1 MPKTK
6 LKLKDKSTQS
16 KGEYI
21 FYHILYGIIIAY
33 DSYYILPVVIP
44 IVVYNNS
51 TPRLAVCM
59 LATGIF
65 GILISYSYNRN
76 GKGVVQDIISG
87 IGLYLILTVGK
98 YAPVFVRWLAVGL
111 MIISA
116 IGIIS
121 IVSKKIERQDRIR
134 QVRLSRFLRSMQVIR
149 RNVGVAA
156 AIAIMVLQI
165 GLENVGIQNVT
176 EISGNKEEL
185 SVYATYGDEY
195 MLERNIDTIKLIRDN
210 DTFQAL
216 DYDRKCEVLRAI
228 CYCEARYLGLCKI
241 NIVFKDI
248 EDESLLGA
256 YNHST
261 KTITINAKIVKDGSL
276 PGGTAE
282 ELLVTV
288 VHECRHCY
296 QKLLSEMYINAT
308 PQQRNLLAFTD
319 EGVNKWVDNMEAY
332 KSGNTTIVEKMEYY
346 SQPVEIDAR
355 AYSQAQVPIYY
366 SDIDRI
372 LSEEMSE

>member
-44 IVVYNNS
+44 ITAYNNS
-51 TPRLAVCM
+51 TPRLAACM

-98 YAPVFVRWLAVGL
+98 YAPVFVRWLVVGL

-121 IVSKKIERQDRIR
+121 IVSKKIERQDRIK
-134 QVRLSRFLRSMQVIR
+134 QVRLSRFLRSTQLLR
-149 RNVGVAA
+149 RNIGVAA

-165 GLENVGIQNVT
+165 GLEDVGIQNVT
-176 EISGNKEEL
+176 ETSGTKQEL
-185 SVYATYGDEY
+185 GVYETYGDEY

-210 DTFQAL
+210 DTFQTL
-216 DYDRKCEVLRAI
+216 DYNRKCEVLRAI

-332 KSGNTTIVEKMEYY
+332 KSGNTTIVEKIEYY

>member
-332 KSGNTTIVEKMEYY
+332 KSGNTTIMEKMEYY